1 MITRRSFLLSSAAGS
16 SMLPFASFAGG
27 KEPNLRVGVISDVH
41 VNKRAAVPLRAALR
55 YFRDRKVDAVL
66 IAGDLST
73 RGQIEELRQLA
84 DIWLEIFPD
93 DRLPDGSPVER
104 LFVTG
109 NHDVD
114 GHCFKQLTERKTL
127 AQAEAESF
135 YFHREKF
142 WRELFRAEY
151 APVVK
156 REVKG
161 YVFVLHNWNSRLTD
175 SKLKSAGWE
184 GYSAK
189 PEKNPLP
196 EWFAQH
202 GAELPGD
209 RPFFFCQHEP
219 PAGTCNW
226 DAPKVV
232 FDDGTA
238 TRMLKDYPNAIALSG
253 HSHCSLL
260 SDGSIWQG
268 EFTAINCGHT
278 CGYAG
283 MRPGRENGHTGSGDL
298 RRRPPLTMP
307 PVDFTACQQGMLMEV
322 FDERIVLERWDW
334 KNNVRLGDDWVIPL
348 GKEAARPYLKECR
361 VAALPPPEFAAGAKV
376 SARYLSVGR
385 NRIGE
390 KDPQIEVSFPPLNGI
405 SNKGSRAFDFE
416 VTAEWRGKDGSLQ
429 EKTLR
434 FYSPNALMPPQ
445 FDIKPVICRFQAST
459 FSDRDGGAITF
470 SVTPLNEWGKKGRA
484 IKTGLKI

>member
-1 MITRRSFLLSSAAGS
+1 MITRRNFLLGSVAGPA
-16 SMLPFASFAGG
+16 MLPFAAAADAKG
-27 KEPNLRVGVISDVH
+27 PNLRVGVVSDVH
-41 VNKRAAVPLRAALR
+41 VGKRSAVPLRAALE

-73 RGQIEELRQLA
+73 RGQIEELRLLA
-84 DIWLEIFPD
+84 KIWLEVFPD

-114 GHCFKQLTERKTL
+114 GHCFKALTDRKPL
-127 AQAEAESF
+127 AKAEAESF

-161 YVFVLHNWNSRLTD
+161 YVFVLNNWNSRLTG
-175 SKLKSAGWE
+175 SQLKRAGWE

-189 PEKNPLP
+189 PEKNALP
-196 EWFAQH
+196 GWFARH
-202 GAELPGD
+202 GSGLPRD

-238 TRMLKDYPNAIALSG
+238 ARMLKDYPNAIAFSG
-253 HSHCSLL
+253 HSHYSLL

-268 EFTAINCGHT
+268 AFTAINCGHT

-307 PVDFTACQQGMLMEV
+307 PIDFTACQQGMLMEV

-334 KNNVRLGDDWVIPL
+334 KNKVRLGEDWVIPL
-348 GKEAARPYLKECR
+348 GKSAGKPYLRESREAAAR
-361 VAALPPPEFAAGAKV
+361 PPEFAAGAEV
-376 SARYLSVGR
+376 SVRHLAEGR

-390 KDPQIEVSFPPLNGI
+390 KDPQVEVSFPPVNGI
-405 SNKGSRAFDFE
+405 SGDGSRAFDFE
-416 VTAEWRGKDGSLQ
+416 VEARWRGKDGSPR
-429 EKTLR
+429 EKMLR
-434 FYSPNALMPPQ
+434 VYSPNALMPPQ
-445 FDIKPVICRFQAST
+445 FDVQPVTCRFQSAT
-459 FSDRDGGAITF
+459 FADRDGGAIAF
-470 SVTPLNEWGKKGRA
+470 SVTPLNEWGKKGRP
-484 IKTGLKI
+484 IKTDWR